1 MVKKK
6 SGRILNPADA
16 HRKAMRQK
24 EIKKNKAERK
34 RVRTLVMVH
43 KDTSK
48 LEEEIRR
55 YKSLDRDK
63 KLDKNGKAKL
73 KDLEDK
79 FKKILETKKA
89 HGVNLQKEKEKST
102 TTTTKEQVPVYF
114 HPTLNPSGL
123 PPGVVKSEEEKGET
137 SAEDDSGSGYSDN
150 DSETAKQESD
160 EDIPLPP
167 GTPPTKESDDELPE
181 LPPGPPPKK
190 EESDDDELP
199 DLPPGPNPNISY
211 SHSSAM
217 ARPSPPPPPFGF
229 NHQGPPFPP
238 PHGTFIFNSPLG
250 SQSHQRPNIRQPPP
264 PPAFAPGIGPNPF
277 SSPPPPMHPIQ
288 SQGYPVRHMDVPHPR
303 PPPFSSQVSHY
314 GPPPQIPGGNNNIS
328 SRTFSQSM
336 STTAKTNNNSQYS
349 KSPGIAA
356 MATPVIQAAP
366 QVRNLQKELT
376 TLVPTALL
384 RKKAAASKPKVA
396 RPIVNA
402 APNIDDGLIDELS
415 TITPTKRSASTA
427 IPLLQEQQKSSEVD
441 SSQLKGGITSS
452 SAPSPAKKAKRKKAD
467 EYEKFMAEMQDLL

>member
-6 SGRILNPADA
+6 SGRTLNPADA

-48 LEEEIRR
+48 LEEEIAR
-55 YKSLDRDK
+55 YKSLDREK
-63 KLDKNGKAKL
+63 RLDKNGKAKL

-102 TTTTKEQVPVYF
+102 PKEHVPVYF

-123 PPGVVKSEEEKGET
+123 PPPGVVKSEEEKEGSSEV
-137 SAEDDSGSGYSDN
+137 DDSGSGHSDN
-150 DSETAKQESD
+150 GSEAEAKQESD

-167 GTPPTKESDDELPE
+167 GAPPAKESDDELPE

-190 EESDDDELP
+190 EESDDDDLP
-199 DLPPGPNPNISY
+199 DLPPGPPPNSNIY
-211 SHSSAM
+211 SHSPAM
-217 ARPSPPPPPFGF
+217 ARPSPTPPPFGF

-238 PHGTFIFNSPLG
+238 PPGTFVFNSPLA
-250 SQSHQRPNIRQPPP
+250 SQNQRQNVR
-264 PPAFAPGIGPNPF
+264 PPAFASGIGPNPF
-277 SSPPPPMHPIQ
+277 SSPSAPMHSIQ
-288 SQGYPVRHMDVPHPR
+288 NQGYHSMRSMDIPHPR

-314 GPPPQIPGGNNNIS
+314 GPPPQIPNGNNNIS
-328 SRTFSQSM
+328 SRTFSQQSI
-336 STTAKTNNNSQYS
+336 SNNTKTNNSQYS
-349 KSPGIAA
+349 KAA
-356 MATPVIQAAP
+356 ANAATATPVIQAAP

-452 SAPSPAKKAKRKKAD
+452 SAPSPAKKAKKKKAD